1 MQVRIEQSELPGIG
15 VRHDL
20 LTASHR
26 RVGVVTRRNGRRD
39 LVVYSQDDPDASAA
53 TIPLTNEEADALAS
67 LLGASLILEQLA
79 SLREQAAGLLTE
91 QVPLTLGTPYVDRA
105 LGDAKI
111 RTRTSASIVAVLR
124 GSDTIPSPGPA
135 FIFAAGDVV
144 VLVGT
149 RPGLDSATRLLTDA
163 DPDD

>member
-20 LTASHR
+20 LTTSQR

-39 LVVYSQDDPDASAA
+39 LVVYSRDDPDACIA

-67 LLGASLILEQLA
+67 LLGASLILEQLT
-79 SLREQAAGLLTE
+79 SLREEAAGLLTE
-91 QVPLTLGTPYVDRA
+91 QIPLALGSRYVDRP
-105 LGDAKI
+105 LGEAKI

-124 GSDTIPSPGPA
+124 GGETIPSPGPA
-135 FIFAAGDVV
+135 FVFAAGDVA

-149 RPGLDSATRLLTDA
+149 RNGLDAATRILAA
-163 DPDD
+163 DGTSG